1 MKSYAAVK
9 KNKKVFCPDLE
20 RVPDRV
26 NEENKVANIILYV
39 PFCGGKK
46 KRVKTMHLVLLKFA
60 FTGLSVGSGHSPIV

>member
-46 KRVKTMHLVLLKFA
+46 KRSKNYA
-60 FTGLSVGSGHSPIV
+60 FSSA